1 MAVRADPSQRLL
13 ALFGLGA
20 LLLTYPLI
28 SLFNHG
34 TTVAGVPL
42 LYAYLFGAWAALIAG
57 LALAV
62 RKVPDP
68 PGRHERR

>member
-1 MAVRADPSQRLL
+1 MGLRADQSQRLV

-20 LLLTYPLI
+20 LLLTYPLMA
-28 SLFNHG
+28 LFNVA

-42 LYAYLFGAWAALIAG
+42 LYAYLFGAWGALIAG

-62 RKVPDP
+62 RRTPDP
-68 PGRHERR
+68 PGPHEPR